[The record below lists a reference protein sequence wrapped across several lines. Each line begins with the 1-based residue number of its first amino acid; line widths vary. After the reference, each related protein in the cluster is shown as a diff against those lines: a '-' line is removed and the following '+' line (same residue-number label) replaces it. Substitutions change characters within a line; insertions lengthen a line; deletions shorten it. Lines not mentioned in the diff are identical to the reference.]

1 MDIREFLK
9 KFSTLNNNFIDDFY
23 NIYDPDK
30 NILNDF
36 SINIDTIAKWI
47 NSKKG
52 KLKETLVNTY
62 TKNIDYK
69 ITKEKEGKI
78 SKSNKEII
86 MLTADCFKR
95 LCLLSKTD
103 KAEEVRTYFLEL
115 EKLKNRN
122 KVPIL

>member
-47 NSKKG
+47 NTRKR

-69 ITKEKEGKI
+69 VTMEKEGKI

-86 MLTADCFKR
+86 MLTPECF
-95 LCLLSKTD
+95 TP
-103 KAEEVRTYFLEL
+103 
-115 EKLKNRN
+115 LK
-122 KVPIL
+122 I

>member
-1 MDIREFLK
+1 MSKIKIFHEAPLYIMDIREFLK

-47 NSKKG
+47 NTRKR

-69 ITKEKEGKI
+69 VTMEKEGKI
-78 SKSNKEII
+78 SKSNKI
-86 MLTADCFKR
+86 K
-95 LCLLSKTD
+95 
-103 KAEEVRTYFLEL
+103 
-115 EKLKNRN
+115 
-122 KVPIL
+122 